1 MLQWF
6 DYVAV
11 YVFANFIASHIQLMF
26 VPGAFFIGLI
36 GTLAF
41 FQMFELYASW
51 RAKWK

>member
-11 YVFANFIASHIQLMF
+11 YIFANFIASHIQLMF

-36 GTLAF
+36 GTMAF
-41 FQMFELYASW
+41 FQMFEFYASW